1 MEVHSYLPEGIQ
13 IPNEDYFKSEYELIK
28 MRIDCLKN
36 TCDYLITNVFSPFFK
51 SQARKRSRYQK
62 LTNSVSFY
70 SGEDGGN
77 FTFYIKSLTKY
88 NTPLSSANIKFTNSN
103 VEFTV
108 GLPIDSRSWF
118 QHTLKLGEEFLFLK
132 DGKIMVSDRNLS
144 KETSICFNDYCYL
157 LTSYI
162 STLEYYRFH
171 DSLLKEKITEKFNL
185 KYFLSPFCVNLNK
198 ITENTSTLLSEYSD
212 KQEYIDH
219 QWFYIN
225 SNLDLLNTEVFSVFL
240 LRDLD
245 KLKNN
250 QLKDVKDEVIKLS
263 SNVYLD
269 IATNKFLIKSEEP
282 FIVEDLS
289 LHIELVKGLNNFSI
303 HSYFNKISFLG
314 FITKDCEKFSYSNNK
329 LDFKFI
335 LSWISLKSISYNEYI
350 KLLKF
355 IKDMLQKAVK
365 EIPTIQESILKLTKD

>member
-36 TCDYLITNVFSPFFK
+36 VCNYLNTNVFNPFFK
-51 SQARKRSRYQK
+51 SQARKKSRYQK
-62 LTNSVSFY
+62 LTNSVSFH
-70 SGEDGGN
+70 SGEDGGR
-77 FTFYIKSLTKY
+77 FKFHIKNLAKY
-88 NTPLSSANIKFTNSN
+88 NTPLSCASIEFTNSN
-103 VEFTV
+103 VEFIV
-108 GLPIDSRSWF
+108 HLPIDLRSTF
-118 QHTLKLGEEFLFLK
+118 KHSLKLGEEFLFLK
-132 DGKIMVSDRNLS
+132 DGKVMVSDRNLS

-219 QWFYIN
+219 HWFYIN

-250 QLKDVKDEVIKLS
+250 QLKDVKDKVIKLS

-269 IATNKFLIKSEEP
+269 LAANNFLIKSEEP
-282 FIVEDLS
+282 FIVEDLG

-365 EIPTIQESILKLTKD
+365 EIPTIQESVLKLMKD

>member
-36 TCDYLITNVFSPFFK
+36 TCDYLITNVFNPFFK
-51 SQARKRSRYQK
+51 SQARKKSRYQK

-88 NTPLSSANIKFTNSN
+88 NTPLSCASVEFTNSN
-103 VEFTV
+103 VEFIV
-108 GLPIDSRSWF
+108 YLPIDPRSGF
-118 QHTLKLGEEFLFLK
+118 KHSLKLGEEFLFLK
-132 DGKIMVSDRNLS
+132 DGKVMVSDRNLS

-171 DSLLKEKITEKFNL
+171 DSLLKEKITEKFNF

-225 SNLDLLNTEVFSVFL
+225 SNLDILNTEVFSVFL

-269 IATNKFLIKSEEP
+269 IVGNRFLIKSEEP

>member
-1 MEVHSYLPEGIQ
+1 MEVHSYLSEGIQ

-28 MRIDCLKN
+28 DRVDYIKKACN
-36 TCDYLITNVFSPFFK
+36 YLITNVFNPFFK
-51 SQARKRSRYQK
+51 SKVSKKYFLGD
-62 LTNSVSFY
+62 LTSSVSFY
-70 SGEDGGN
+70 SEEDGGT
-77 FTFYIKSLTKY
+77 FTFYIKSLKNY
-88 NTPLSSANIKFTNSN
+88 NTPLSSAHVKFTNSN

-132 DGKIMVSDRNLS
+132 DGEVIVSDRNLS
-144 KETSICFNDYCYL
+144 KETSIRFNDYFKLLNCY
-157 LTSYI
+157 I
-162 STLEYYRFH
+162 NTLEYYYLNA
-171 DSLLKEKITEKFNL
+171 DYLKERITKKLNF

-250 QLKDVKDEVIKLS
+250 QFKDIKDKVIKLS

-269 IATNKFLIKSEEP
+269 IVCNRFYIKSEEP
-282 FIVEDLS
+282 FMLKDLS
-289 LHIELVKGLNNFSI
+289 LYIEIDKDLNNFI
-303 HSYFNKISFLG
+303 IQSYFNKDRFLG
-314 FITKDCEKFSYSNNK
+314 FITKDCEKFSYCNNK

-335 LSWISLKSISYNEYI
+335 LSQISLKSISYEEYI
-350 KLLKF
+350 KLLSF

-365 EIPTIQESILKLTKD
+365 EIPTIQESILKLIKD

>member
-36 TCDYLITNVFSPFFK
+36 VCDYLNTNVFNPFFK
-51 SQARKRSRYQK
+51 SQARKKSRYQK

-70 SGEDGGN
+70 SGEDGGK
-77 FTFYIKSLTKY
+77 FTFYVKSLAKY
-88 NTPLSSANIKFTNSN
+88 NTSLSCPSIEFSNSN
-103 VEFTV
+103 VEFIV
-108 GLPIDSRSWF
+108 YLPVDLKGGF
-118 QHTLKLGEEFLFLK
+118 KHTLKLGEEFLFLK
-132 DGKIMVSDRNLS
+132 DGKVMVSDRNLS
-144 KETSICFNDYCYL
+144 KETSIRFNDYFILLNCY
-157 LTSYI
+157 I
-162 STLEYYRFH
+162 NTLEYYYTNA
-171 DSLLKEKITEKFNL
+171 DYLKERINEKFNF

-198 ITENTSTLLSEYSD
+198 ITENTSTLLSEYAD

-250 QLKDVKDEVIKLS
+250 QLKDVKDKVIKLS

-269 IATNKFLIKSEEP
+269 VVGNRFCIKSEEP
-282 FIVEDLS
+282 FTLEDLS
-289 LHIELVKGLNNFSI
+289 LYITIDKDLNNFSI

-355 IKDMLQKAVK
+355 IKEMLQKAVK
-365 EIPTIQESILKLTKD
+365 EIPTIQESVLKLTKD